1 MAFLIDQ
8 LNNSGLFAQSAYS
21 ACIATKDSD
30 GNDITATYLTGVDLT
45 PYQTTADM
53 VNYQTTAGMTGY
65 ATTGDVANK
74 LDTTAFNIP
83 ASSNWNSTY
92 DTVQSNSGSWG
103 GGGTI
108 ESYNLSAGNYINITK
123 DDVNSA
129 IGIETTGLNVTNWN
143 SNYDTVT
150 ANSGAWGGQTLPISA
165 GPGIKLNVVN
175 GTLVAST
182 DETVLWE
189 TTAVN
194 GASSCNLSESLKNFK
209 TLGVLATRGYNG
221 AAQPINNGGGGLWC
235 YFDTDIIFSG
245 GLDYKAIA
253 PYMFEGYNWK
263 SSVYSADATYTN
275 LTWFRGI
282 SKNMSMDGAGTI
294 ANTFTGAVGIKKVVG
309 INRINNA

>member
-21 ACIATKDSD
+21 ASIATYDSD
-30 GNDITATYLTGVDLT
+30 GNIITATYLSSVNLT
-45 PYQTTADM
+45 PYQTTA
-53 VNYQTTAGMTGY
+53 GMTAY

-74 LDTTAFNIP
+74 LDASAFNIP

-143 SNYDTVT
+143 SNYDTVNT
-150 ANSGAWGGQTLPISA
+150 NSGVWGGSALPISA
-165 GPGIKLNVVN
+165 GPGISAGIVN
-175 GTLVAST
+175 DTLVFRN
-182 DETVLWE
+182 DETVLYE
-189 TTAVN
+189 GSFVANLNSSFNVSESIKNFERIRFTYQRTPNSLSNLNTEFCPNSDVFCISNILINDNSTQVN
-194 GASSCNLSESLKNFK
+194 FYASRLLYDDSNLSFTAKAEAVK
-209 TLGVLATRGYNG
+209 
-221 AAQPINNGGGGLWC
+221 
-235 YFDTDIIFSG
+235 IF
-245 GLDYKAIA
+245 
-253 PYMFEGYNWK
+253 
-263 SSVYSADATYTN
+263 
-275 LTWFRGI
+275 
-282 SKNMSMDGAGTI
+282 
-294 ANTFTGAVGIKKVVG
+294 ANTSISTSTGSPMTISKVVG